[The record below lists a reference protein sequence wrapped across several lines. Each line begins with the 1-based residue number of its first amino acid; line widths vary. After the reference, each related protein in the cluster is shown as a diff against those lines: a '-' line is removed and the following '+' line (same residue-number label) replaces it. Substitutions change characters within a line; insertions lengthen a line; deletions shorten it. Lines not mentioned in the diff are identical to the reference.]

1 MLWQKSWWE
10 TRWGLLTFM
19 VVVLLFAVWRQP
31 WEQADL
37 TRWASALQRI
47 SGRSED
53 STGLLPLL
61 STYQGYMW
69 SYWFKTM
76 LLIMWPLYA
85 IVIGWT
91 LVTAS
96 CPWVAN
102 EPGGSG
108 LFTFSLPVSRRR
120 VLLTHAA
127 VVAVEIVLVALLPSL
142 IFPIASRL
150 IGGGEVSFGS
160 TVVHALLFSLGG
172 MVFPAFSYLLTAVF
186 SNPWKMLAIGIAV
199 VIALVLPPRGVEEFP
214 RWNVFHLMSGETY
227 FRYGQIPWLELL
239 TWLAIAAAIL
249 LLAVRIYERRDF

>member
-10 TRWGLLTFM
+10 TRWVLLTFM
-19 VVVLLFAVWRQP
+19 GIVLLFAVWRQP

-37 TRWASALQRI
+37 TKWVSALQRI

-53 STGLLPLL
+53 SLPLL
-61 STYQGYMW
+61 SSYQGYMW

-76 LLIMWPLYA
+76 LLIMWPIYG
-85 IVIGWT
+85 VVMGWT
-91 LVTAS
+91 LVAAS
-96 CPWVAN
+96 CPWVA
-102 EPGGSG
+102 GGTG
-108 LFTFSLPVSRRR
+108 AGHFTFSLPVSRRR

-127 VVAVEIVLVALLPSL
+127 WVAVELVLVALLPSL
-142 IFPIASRL
+142 VFPIASRF

-172 MVFPAFSYLLTAVF
+172 MVFPAFSLLLTAVF
-186 SNPWKMLAIGIAV
+186 SNPWKMLTIGIAV

-249 LLAVRIYERRDF
+249 VLAVRIYERRDF